1 MVMLNQHNLLKS
13 PLSFEDIATIDETG
27 LSIVDRHHLRLL
39 AHCLSCFKEMAKG
52 SSVGALPSENV
63 RLKWLLAQPAL
74 TNEREFAFVLLD
86 QLAGVGLQLEKL
98 AAACDISPLEL
109 TLEELIN
116 ESLRSAQVS
125 S

>member
-1 MVMLNQHNLLKS
+1 MTLNQNTVAQS
-13 PLSFEDIATIDETG
+13 PLSFEDIERIEATG
-27 LSIVDRHHLRLL
+27 LSIVDRHHLRLR

-52 SSVGALPSENV
+52 PSVGALPKEDV

-86 QLAGVGLQLEKL
+86 QLAGVGSQLERL

-116 ESLRSAQVS
+116 ESLRSAQAAS
-125 S
+125 